1 MGRRLREAPR
11 RYGAVGKQKSQT
23 WKRNRPLAYGS
34 SYPKV
39 APGTRG
45 SDCQVLTLALK
56 VKSEA
61 AAAGAAGTAAA
72 DFFSTDCMRS
82 SLKDWTPDGPQGALT
97 L

>member
-11 RYGAVGKQKSQT
+11 RYGAVGKQKRQT
-23 WKRNRPLAYGS
+23 WKRTRPLAYGS

-56 VKSEA
+56 VKSPA
-61 AAAGAAGTAAA
+61 AAAA
-72 DFFSTDCMRS
+72 FFTTDCMRS
-82 SLKDWTPDGPQGALT
+82 SLEDWTPDGPQGALT